1 MHENDDAELNC
12 QLKSE
17 LHIMQIFLLPKH
29 PFILTSSLLLK
40 ISRLIWNLSI
50 MEYILIMVDP
60 RWRMLPV
67 PAY

>member
-1 MHENDDAELNC
+1 MYENDDAEFNC

-29 PFILTSSLLLK
+29 PFILTASLLLK
-40 ISRLIWNLSI
+40 ISRFIWDLSI

-60 RWRMLPV
+60 R
-67 PAY
+67 

>member
-50 MEYILIMVDP
+50 KENILIMVDP
-60 RWRMLPV
+60 R
-67 PAY
+67 